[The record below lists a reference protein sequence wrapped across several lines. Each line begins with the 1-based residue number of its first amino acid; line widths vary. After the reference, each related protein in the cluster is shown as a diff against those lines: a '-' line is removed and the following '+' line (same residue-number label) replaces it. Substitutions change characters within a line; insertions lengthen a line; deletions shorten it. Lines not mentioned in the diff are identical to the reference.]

1 MKNEDPAKIHYNL
14 NLKYYQI
21 VNFRKDWLHYL
32 EYNVKVEKK
41 KNEDKKTPINE
52 DEK

>member
-1 MKNEDPAKIHYNL
+1 MCE
-14 NLKYYQI
+14 YYQLI
-21 VNFRKDWLHYL
+21 IHLNAISNYL